1 MHIGAAYSKHHHETR
16 RAGLISASPV
26 FVLMN
31 FNIILTLDYL
41 ILELISIIIYKVY
54 VISSRSTLSC
64 DPALDNE

>member
-1 MHIGAAYSKHHHETR
+1 
-16 RAGLISASPV
+16 LISASPV